1 VVWCVV
7 WYAVWCAAVWCGVL
21 WCAVLQGDER
31 TLEKL
36 FDGTSNT
43 WKDSHMWLYPYVSGR
58 PNRLRLKFGSPVVI
72 SYIKIWNYSKTPARG
87 VKEFDMCTCARS
99 TQHAARS
106 TAQHSFLSS
115 RLLSCVV
122 CELRAEKESD
132 VACGVWRVA
141 CGVWWHL
148 FGSTLGGLFWVYYQ
162 MWTTA
167 WSSTDTLGRRLPSQR
182 GARPSLILRR
192 QCSSQTT
199 RCSSRERQRTFT
211 ITGELL
217 SRAVSR
223 PFF

>member
-1 VVWCVV
+1 MILILILILILSSRTPCAVLLVNLLSNCVRCGVVCGVVWCVV
-7 WYAVWCAAVWCGVL
+7 WYAVWCAAVWCAVL

-106 TAQHSFLSS
+106 TQHCTALLPIVPASFLCC
-115 RLLSCVV
+115 L
-122 CELRAEKESD
+122 
-132 VACGVWRVA
+132 
-141 CGVWWHL
+141 
-148 FGSTLGGLFWVYYQ
+148 
-162 MWTTA
+162 
-167 WSSTDTLGRRLPSQR
+167 
-182 GARPSLILRR
+182 
-192 QCSSQTT
+192 
-199 RCSSRERQRTFT
+199 
-211 ITGELL
+211 
-217 SRAVSR
+217 
-223 PFF
+223 